1 MISNSLEKAL
11 NNQIVCE
18 IYSANLYLSMS
29 FYLEK
34 EGYTGFSTWMK
45 KQSAEEMD
53 HASQMSSYIIKRGGT
68 AEVNTI
74 EAVKKTWENP
84 LNVFEDAYAHEC
96 KISESIN
103 NLLAQAQKEGDNAT
117 QDFLWQFVREQVEE
131 EATASGIVDRIKR
144 MGNNSLF
151 NLDEQYGRRQA

>member
-53 HASQMSSYIIKRGGT
+53 HASQMASYIIKRGRT

-74 EAVKKTWENP
+74 EALKKTWENP

>member
-53 HASQMSSYIIKRGGT
+53 HASQMASYIIKRGGT

-117 QDFLWQFVREQVEE
+117 QDFLWQFVREQVDE

-144 MGNNSLF
+144 MGDSSLF
-151 NLDEQYGRRQA
+151 NLDEQYGRRQD